1 MKWIMPN
8 IQKNQLVR
16 NFSALS
22 FIMILLIGLVL
33 NYALSTKIEDVMI
46 ERTKATTVLHVQ
58 EQVEKYL
65 EPDFFLNP
73 NYEKNYRKFEDYYY
87 DIKSSEII
95 RIKIY
100 NKNGTIIFSDEKE
113 LIGKRFEINEELN
126 EALEGNLQA
135 EIKRDIS
142 KEENIFEKK
151 YGALMEIYIPLYH
164 DETNQLIGVVEL
176 YQVLDNVDSLIFS
189 IQKTV
194 TILLII
200 TLIIL
205 YISLIWLVKGA
216 SDTIV
221 KIHKDLRDSYEEL
234 KEIDNIKT
242 EFMHTISHELK
253 TPMNAIIGFS
263 DILLQ
268 KKITEFTENDKRYLV
283 NINNSGKH
291 LSTLI
296 NDILNLSEFES
307 DKSKL
312 NIEKTSLKK
321 AIRNTINLIEESAK
335 KKNVK
340 FDTQIDPVIDI
351 IDADTHKLNKILYN
365 IIENAVK
372 FSKSDGGLV
381 TVTTGKEN
389 NMLRISIKDNGIGIK
404 DDFRKKVF
412 DKFTQA
418 DSSDTRPHGGLGLG
432 LALAKELTELHGG
445 KIIFESEYGK
455 GSTFNIL
462 LPIERKSK

>member
-1 MKWIMPN
+1 MPN

-22 FIMILLIGLVL
+22 FIIILLLGLVL
-33 NYALSTKIEDVMI
+33 NYTLSTKIEDVMI

-65 EPDFFLNP
+65 EPDFFSNP
-73 NYEKNYRKFEDYYY
+73 DYEKNNKKFEDYYS

-95 RIKIY
+95 RTKIY

-113 LIGKRFEINEELN
+113 LIGKRFEKNEELN
-126 EALEGNLQA
+126 EALEGHLEA
-135 EIKRDIS
+135 EIKRDLS

-164 DETNQLIGVVEL
+164 DETNELIGVAEL
-176 YQVLDNVDSLIFS
+176 YQVLDNVDSLISS

-194 TILLII
+194 TMLLII
-200 TLIIL
+200 SLIIL

-221 KIHKDLRDSYEEL
+221 KIHKDLRNSYEEL
-234 KEIDNIKT
+234 KEIDKIKT
-242 EFMHTISHELK
+242 EFMHTISHELR

-263 DILLQ
+263 DLLLQ
-268 KKITEFTENDKRYLV
+268 KNITDFTENDKRYLA

-312 NIEKTSLKK
+312 NIEKTSLNK
-321 AIRNTINLIEESAK
+321 AIQSTLNLIEESAK

-340 FDTQIDPVIDI
+340 FDTQLDPVIDI

-372 FSKSDGGLV
+372 FSKSEGGLV
-381 TVTTGKEN
+381 TVTTGIEN
-389 NMLRISIKDNGIGIK
+389 NMMRISIKDNGIGIK
-404 DDFRKKVF
+404 DEFKKKMF

-418 DSSDTRPHGGLGLG
+418 DSSDTRHHGGLGLG
-432 LALAKELTELHGG
+432 LALAKELTELHDG